1 MTDQRRYRKE
11 GKIMHLKEV
20 SRTLIDK
27 GWSGDQKYRMID
39 TSGGTYLLRICS
51 KEKYAFMKT
60 MIAIQQKVTDL
71 AVPNPQTI
79 DFGTCDEGVY
89 LVQTWISGS
98 DASDVI
104 PQLPRFEQYNY
115 GVEAGKILQKI
126 HSIPA
131 PKTQMNW
138 ASRFNQKI
146 DRKMMNYN
154 QCAIQFE
161 GAKHFIH
168 YIESNRYLLADRP
181 QSLQHGD
188 YHIGNMMVENG
199 KIVIIDF
206 ERYDFG
212 DPWEEFNRIVWC
224 AQMSPAF
231 ASGMVDGYFNHE
243 VPTLFWRLLA
253 LYISSNTLSSVP
265 WAIPFGESEVQ
276 TMLEQA
282 KEVLEWY
289 DNMTNTVPTW
299 YTSGSLFTV

>member
-1 MTDQRRYRKE
+1 MINSND
-11 GKIMHLKEV
+11 V
-20 SRTLIDK
+20 SMTLIDK
-27 GWSGDQKYRMID
+27 GWSGDKKYCLTDAKRNN
-39 TSGGTYLLRICS
+39 YLLRIS
-51 KEKYAFMKT
+51 SEEKYAFLKT
-60 MIAIQQKVTDL
+60 MVDIQQKVTEL

-79 DFGTCDEGVY
+79 DFGKCDEGVY
-89 LVQTWISGS
+89 LVQTWISGG
-98 DASDVI
+98 DASDLI
-104 PQLPRFEQYNY
+104 PQLSRLEQYNY

-131 PKTQMNW
+131 SKTQRNW

-199 KIVIIDF
+199 KIIIIDF

-253 LYISSNTLSSVP
+253 LYISSNALSSIP
-265 WAIPFGESEVQ
+265 WAIPFGDSEVQ
-276 TMLEQA
+276 TMLEQS
-282 KEVLEWY
+282 KEILEWY
-289 DNMTNTVPTW
+289 DNMRNTIPTW

>member
-1 MTDQRRYRKE
+1 MINSND
-11 GKIMHLKEV
+11 V
-20 SRTLIDK
+20 SMTLIDK
-27 GWSGDQKYRMID
+27 GWSGDKKYCLTD
-39 TSGGTYLLRICS
+39 AKGNNYLLRIS
-51 KEKYAFMKT
+51 SEEKYTFMKT
-60 MIAIQQKVTDL
+60 MVDIQQKVTEL

-79 DFGTCDEGVY
+79 DFGKCDEGVY
-89 LVQTWISGS
+89 LVQTWISGV
-98 DASDVI
+98 DASDLI

-131 PKTQMNW
+131 SKTQRDW
-138 ASRFNQKI
+138 ESRFNQKV
-146 DRKMMNYN
+146 DSKMMNYN

-243 VPTLFWRLLA
+243 VPTSFWRLLA
-253 LYISSNTLSSVP
+253 LYISSNALSSVP

-289 DNMTNTVPTW
+289 DNMTNTIPTW
-299 YTSGSLFTV
+299 YTSGSSFTV